1 MTNIDFWYK
10 IIAYYVIS
18 FINNLKGGFG
28 MKTNS
33 YQKPEVL
40 EEVKNA
46 EPVETGCCLRSCGG
60 TPHHLGTSK
69 SREIVDKLDEISED
83 S

>member
-1 MTNIDFWYK
+1 
-10 IIAYYVIS
+10 
-18 FINNLKGGFG
+18 
-28 MKTNS
+28 MKKEL
-33 YQKPEVL
+33 YRKPEVL

-60 TPHHLGTSK
+60 VPHHLGTSK
-69 SREIVDKLDEISED
+69 SSELIKKFDEIEKD

>member
-1 MTNIDFWYK
+1 MN
-10 IIAYYVIS
+10 
-18 FINNLKGGFG
+18 
-28 MKTNS
+28 TNS

-69 SREIVDKLDEISED
+69 SKEIVDKLDEISED